1 MKIVTYNI
9 RYGLGLDNQFN
20 LKRIADTVRG
30 ADVIALQEVEKN
42 WRRSGMVDQPEEIGK
57 LLPEYFW
64 SYCPSFDVDASE
76 SDEIGNNGQGQVINR
91 RRQFGT
97 MLLSRWPIISVR
109 NIAFPQIGTLNML
122 NMATGALE
130 GVIETPLGTLQVYS
144 IHLSSIS
151 TRERLLQIER
161 LLTSRNQL
169 RLAGGVMTLN
179 GDYSD
184 PVEAQN
190 FELGDWSNGE
200 PHPPV
205 PQYTMI
211 MGDFNSTEESPEYI
225 QFVGPSDPLYGRGMH
240 SEDLVDSWAVAK
252 EKTGDSLTW
261 WPDPVDRA
269 PGYPLRLDYCFISTE
284 LSSLVSKAW
293 VDTEATG
300 SDHKPYWFELNS

>member
-20 LKRIADTVRG
+20 LKRIANAVQEGDI
-30 ADVIALQEVEKN
+30 IALQEVEKN

-57 LLPEYFW
+57 LLPEYYW

-76 SDEIGNNGQGQVINR
+76 TDERGQVIHR

-97 MLLSRWPIISVR
+97 MLLSRWPIVSVR

-130 GVIETPLGTLQVYS
+130 GVIETPIGTLQVYS

-151 TRERLLQIER
+151 TRERLLQIKR

-169 RLAGGVMTLN
+169 RHAGGVMTLN

-190 FELGDWSNGE
+190 FEAGDWNNGE

-211 MGDFNSTEESPEYI
+211 MGDFNSTEESPEYL
-225 QFVGPSDPLYGRGMH
+225 QFAGPCDPLYGRGMH
-240 SEDLVDSWAVAK
+240 SGDLVDSWAVAK
-252 EKTGDSLTW
+252 EKIGDSLTW
-261 WPDPVDRA
+261 WPDPVDRS
-269 PGYPLRLDYCFISTE
+269 PGYPLRLDYCFISAE

-293 VDTEATG
+293 IDTEATG
-300 SDHKPYWFELNS
+300 SDHKPNWIELENREGR

>member
-20 LKRIADTVRG
+20 LKRIIDTVQEG
-30 ADVIALQEVEKN
+30 DIIALQEVEKN

-57 LLPEYFW
+57 SLPEYYW

-76 SDEIGNNGQGQVINR
+76 TNEHGEITNR

-97 MLLSRWPIISVR
+97 MLLSRWPINSVR
-109 NIAFPQIGTLNML
+109 NIAFPQIGTLNMM

-130 GVIETPLGTLQVYS
+130 GVIETPVGALQVYS

-151 TRERLLQIER
+151 TRERLLQIDC
-161 LLTSRNQL
+161 LLTSCRQL
-169 RLAGGVMTLN
+169 REAGGVMTLN
-179 GDYSD
+179 GGYSD
-184 PVEAQN
+184 PVEAEN
-190 FELGDWSNGE
+190 HEVCDWSNGE
-200 PHPPV
+200 PQRPAPK
-205 PQYTMI
+205 YTMI
-211 MGDFNSTEESPEYI
+211 MGDFNSTEESPEYT
-225 QFVGPSDPLYGRGMH
+225 QFAGESDPLYGRGMH
-240 SEDLVDSWAVAK
+240 REDLVDSWAVAR
-252 EKTGDSLTW
+252 EKIGDSLTC

-293 VDTEATG
+293 VDAEATG
-300 SDHKPYWFELNS
+300 SDHKPYWIELDS